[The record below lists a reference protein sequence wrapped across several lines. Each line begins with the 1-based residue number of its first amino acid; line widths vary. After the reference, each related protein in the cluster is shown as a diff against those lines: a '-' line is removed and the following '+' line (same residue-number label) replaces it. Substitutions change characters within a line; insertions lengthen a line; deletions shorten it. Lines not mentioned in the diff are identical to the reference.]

1 MLSLAP
7 AVSACCKRVRAC
19 CSVRRLP
26 LGYTA
31 VCRVR
36 GSGGSAAD
44 PEEEESPGGQLPD
57 PMRPLQGKDAGSRS
71 LPFTARSFI
80 TLCRCAVRE
89 LVLFLLFLSEQVL
102 LLSFLSEQV
111 LFLLFLSEQVLFLL
125 FLIEQVL
132 FLLFLLEQV
141 LFVVHVHVILRA

>member
-1 MLSLAP
+1 MLLLAP

-19 CSVRRLP
+19 CSVRRLQ

-80 TLCRCAVRE
+80 TLRRCAVRE

-102 LLSFLSEQV
+102 LLFLSEQV
-111 LFLLFLSEQVLFLL
+111 LFLLFLL
-125 FLIEQVL
+125 
-132 FLLFLLEQV
+132 
-141 LFVVHVHVILRA
+141 